1 VIYRFIGRL
10 WFEFMKR
17 RYGRQIRIAAGA
29 GVVLTA
35 LGVAAY
41 LASRGGEEQD
51 PPTQ

>member
-1 VIYRFIGRL
+1 VIHRFIGRL
-10 WFEFMKR
+10 WLEFIKR
-17 RYGRQIRIAAGA
+17 RYGRRIRIAAVA

-51 PPTQ
+51 LPSQ